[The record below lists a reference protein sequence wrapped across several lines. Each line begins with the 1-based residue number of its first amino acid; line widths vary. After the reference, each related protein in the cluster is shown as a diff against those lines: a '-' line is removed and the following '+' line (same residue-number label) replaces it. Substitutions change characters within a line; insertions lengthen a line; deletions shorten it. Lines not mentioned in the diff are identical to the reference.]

1 MTFFI
6 RKSADNQYYWYL
18 RSDNNEIVCTS
29 ETYTTKAA
37 AEKTCESVKAKAK
50 DASIIDL
57 T

>member
-18 RSDNNEIVCTS
+18 RGDNNEIVCTS

-50 DASIIDL
+50 DSSIIDL